1 MNEICLIAKFEHW
14 LDASKHQQQPFS
26 MADVKT
32 LYHNQLLIE
41 RFFTIF
47 PEVAELTK
55 NNPKIKELYAFGSI
69 AA

>member
-1 MNEICLIAKFEHW
+1 
-14 LDASKHQQQPFS
+14 

-47 PEVAELTK
+47 PNQAELIK
-55 NNPKIKELYAFGSI
+55 NDQKIKKLYNFGLI

>member
-1 MNEICLIAKFEHW
+1 
-14 LDASKHQQQPFS
+14 

-32 LYHNQLLIE
+32 LYHNRLLIE
-41 RFFTIF
+41 RFFQIF
-47 PEVAELTK
+47 PNVEEMTK